1 MVLCGLCPEVQ
12 DALSE
17 AGGQLVLVDRSCH
30 SNRDIEVTSVPL
42 EPD

>member
-1 MVLCGLCPEVQ
+1 MAQCGLYIKVQ